1 MTVDQP
7 GEDGGMGEVNDLA
20 VRRYF
25 HALSDRP
32 DAVSFNQ
39 NYGVFSLLVGFAI
52 DEPATPDGGSR
63 CL

>member
-1 MTVDQP
+1 
-7 GEDGGMGEVNDLA
+7 MGEVNDLA

-32 DAVSFNQ
+32 DTVSLNQ